1 MNKKTYINNLK
12 VAGFISDREAAAIL
26 GITQGGK
33 MRASLVRKGLHP
45 VMFNLDGE
53 VGKQVSMWDKSEILE
68 YAESLKNNDPVA
80 GENNG
85 GLLRQKIAELQQSV
99 GELEDRISRLETS
112 CFSA

>member
-1 MNKKTYINNLK
+1 VESVNNKKN
-12 VAGFISDREAAAIL
+12 
-26 GITQGGK
+26 
-33 MRASLVRKGLHP
+33 
-45 VMFNLDGE
+45 
-53 VGKQVSMWDKSEILE
+53 
-68 YAESLKNNDPVA
+68 PVA